1 MGATSVYAE
10 NTYRIGRSHPMGRN
24 YLRVR
29 GEYPP
34 DNYPRGV
41 NGELAPRTR
50 RILFLN
56 ICTELVYGTTSAYA
70 ENTSSAKPS
79 NRLSWNYLCVRG
91 EYFARFLHDR
101 AQLEL
106 PPRTRRIHTSTIDV
120 PACCGTTSAYAE
132 NTIWAL
138 ASTRTDRNYLRVRG
152 EYPSCIYESTPSLE
166 LPPRTRRIRIG

>member
-1 MGATSVYAE
+1 MYAE

-70 ENTSSAKPS
+70 ENTLRAFSMTAR
-79 NRLSWNYLCVRG
+79 NWNYLRVRG
-91 EYFARFLHDR
+91 EYTLALLMYPPV
-101 AQLEL
+101 AEL
-106 PPRTRRIHTSTIDV
+106 PPRTRRIRSGHWRVQERI
-120 PACCGTTSAYAE
+120 GTTSAYAE
-132 NTIWAL
+132 NTRLVFTNRRHLW
-138 ASTRTDRNYLRVRG
+138 NYLRVRG
-152 EYPSCIYESTPSLE
+152 EYGSGEGCH
-166 LPPRTRRIRIG
+166 